1 MYDAKM
7 RYLLL
12 MFYEGRLHVGEGLG
26 LHRLAVI
33 VLGLFQVDHHPWSDL
48 SLQGTILQLL
58 QDLI

>member
-1 MYDAKM
+1 M

-12 MFYEGRLHVGEGLG
+12 MFYEGRLHVGEGLS
-26 LHRLAVI
+26 LHQLAVI
-33 VLGLFQVDHHPWSDL
+33 VLGLFQVDHHPWPDL